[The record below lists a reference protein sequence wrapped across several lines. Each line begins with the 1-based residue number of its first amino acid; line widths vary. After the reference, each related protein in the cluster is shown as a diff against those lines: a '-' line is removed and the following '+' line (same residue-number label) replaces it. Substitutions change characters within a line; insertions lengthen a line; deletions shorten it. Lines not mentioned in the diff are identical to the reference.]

1 MKLVRH
7 LKIGDYV
14 ARAGQHAIVLEV
26 QPDSA
31 HLEFA
36 NCDRCVAPINTLM
49 LSTWEEFDVQ
59 RKNIA
64 AQKIR
69 EAEERKKSEL
79 AALQKFDLDTLIDEI
94 IRRKLELKKPE
105 TITSGSDNTQIGYKA
120 K

>member
-36 NCDRCVAPINTLM
+36 NCDRCVAPINTLT
-49 LSTWEEFDVQ
+49 LSTWEEF
-59 RKNIA
+59 
-64 AQKIR
+64 
-69 EAEERKKSEL
+69 AEERKKSEL

-94 IRRKLELKKPE
+94 IRRT
-105 TITSGSDNTQIGYKA
+105 TITSGSDNTLIGYKA